1 MVYNILNV
9 YECGVG
15 PGLTLKNETRTR
27 GHSKCLQKGLFKTNW
42 KYGFCNRVVNVWNG
56 LPDDVVRSG
65 DVNEFKKKLDN
76 YWVDIDFRYDW
87 KIKVYA

>member
-1 MVYNILNV
+1 
-9 YECGVG
+9 
-15 PGLTLKNETRTR
+15 
-27 GHSKCLQKGLFKTNW
+27 
-42 KYGFCNRVVNVWNG
+42 VNVWNG

-76 YWVDIDFRYDW
+76 YWVDIDFKYDW